1 MPRGVGRLL
10 TDIRP
15 LQVSLDY
22 RRLWIGNTVSQLGQQ
37 MTAVT
42 IAIQVYALT
51 RSTFAVGL
59 VGLFALVP
67 LIGFGLYGGAVAD
80 AIDRRKL
87 ALVASVGL
95 WSLSLVLV
103 VQAVLHLESVWLL
116 YVVVAAQSGCFA
128 VNNPTRASIIP
139 RLIPKEYLP
148 AANALNMASFN
159 LGFTVGPLLGAVAI
173 SAAGYSFAYGID
185 AVTFT
190 AALYALFRLPPI
202 PPQPLEGG
210 VLQRPGLRSVVEG
223 FRFLRNARNLRMTF
237 ILDLCAMVLAQ
248 PRALFPA
255 VAGGFFGGGVRTVG
269 LLQAAPAIGSLL
281 AFTFS
286 GWVGKVRRQGLAIAV
301 CVIVYGASVAAFG
314 FARALWVGVLLPR
327 DERCG
332 RHGQRGV
339 PLDDPAG
346 RRPRQPARPAPGR
359 LHRRR
364 RRRPSDGRLRRRLDG
379 CVDHTDDRVGGGW
392 VGVYRRSADRV
403 RPGAVLRSVRRSP
416 TPALGTTTHGSR
428 DRNSRFKG
436 PQLTVQRGVRRSR
449 RGRWRSRHAR
459 PGRPGP
465 RRHRRERSR

>member
-59 VGLFALVP
+59 VGLFALGP

-87 ALVASVGL
+87 ALVASAGL

-314 FARALWVGVLLPR
+314 FARALWVGVLLLAMSGAADMVSAAYR
-327 DERCG
+327 STIL
-332 RHGQRGV
+332 QV
-339 PLDDPAG
+339 A
-346 RRPRQPARPAPGR
+346 APDNLRGR
-359 LHRRR
+359 LQ
-364 RRRPSDGRLRRRLDG
+364 
-379 CVDHTDDRVGGGW
+379 
-392 VGVYRRSADRV
+392 GV
-403 RPGAVLRSVRRSP
+403 
-416 TPALGTTTHGSR
+416 
-428 DRNSRFKG
+428 F
-436 PQLTVQRGVRRSR
+436 TVVVAG
-449 RGRWRSRHAR
+449 
-459 PGRPGP
+459 GP
-465 RRHRRERSR
+465 RMGDFVAGSTAALTTPTIALAAGGLACIAGVLIASARERSFAAYDALQPQP

>member
-1 MPRGVGRLL
+1 MSR
-10 TDIRP
+10 
-15 LQVSLDY
+15 DY

-51 RSTFAVGL
+51 TSTFSVGL

-80 AIDRRKL
+80 AIDRRRL
-87 ALVASVGL
+87 ALVASFGL

-103 VQAVLHLESVWLL
+103 VQAVLHLQSVLLL
-116 YVVVAAQSGCFA
+116 YVVVALQSGCFA
-128 VNNPTRASIIP
+128 VSNPTRASIIP

-173 SAAGYSFAYGID
+173 SVAGYSFAYGID

-202 PPQPLEGG
+202 PPQPLEGA
-210 VLQRPGLRSVVEG
+210 VLQRPGLRSVIEG

-269 LLQAAPAIGSLL
+269 LLQAAPAIGSLI

-286 GWVGKVRRQGLAIAV
+286 GWVSKIRRQGLAIAV

-314 FARALWVGVLLPR
+314 FARALWVGVLFLAMSGAADMVSAAYR
-327 DERCG
+327 STIL
-332 RHGQRGV
+332 QV
-339 PLDDPAG
+339 A
-346 RRPRQPARPAPGR
+346 APDNLRGR
-359 LHRRR
+359 LQ
-364 RRRPSDGRLRRRLDG
+364 
-379 CVDHTDDRVGGGW
+379 
-392 VGVYRRSADRV
+392 GV
-403 RPGAVLRSVRRSP
+403 
-416 TPALGTTTHGSR
+416 
-428 DRNSRFKG
+428 F
-436 PQLTVQRGVRRSR
+436 TVVVAG
-449 RGRWRSRHAR
+449 
-459 PGRPGP
+459 GP
-465 RRHRRERSR
+465 RMGDFVAGSTAALTTPTIALAAGGLACIAGVLIASARERSFAAYDALHPRP